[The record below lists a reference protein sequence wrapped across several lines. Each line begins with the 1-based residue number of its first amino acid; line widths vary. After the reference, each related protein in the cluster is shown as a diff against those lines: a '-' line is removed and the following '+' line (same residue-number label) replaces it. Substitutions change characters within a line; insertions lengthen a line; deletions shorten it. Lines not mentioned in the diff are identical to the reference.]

1 MVFRSSVA
9 TLITHTRFLGS
20 TSYFSSYKS
29 LAAGVKVI
37 ENFVARFYLSN
48 AGVTQLNLRAKSLQ
62 TQNIQRE
69 YLNRSN
75 KSNTISL
82 SPVDILVCLEL

>member
-62 TQNIQRE
+62 TQNIQKE
-69 YLNRSN
+69 YLNWGKYSN
-75 KSNTISL
+75 SRSL
-82 SPVDILVCLEL
+82 SPIDISLN

>member
-9 TLITHTRFLGS
+9 TLITHSRFLGS

-62 TQNIQRE
+62 TQNIQKE
-69 YLNRSN
+69 YLYRSN
-75 KSNTISL
+75 YFDTRSLSLVDISL
-82 SPVDILVCLEL
+82 K